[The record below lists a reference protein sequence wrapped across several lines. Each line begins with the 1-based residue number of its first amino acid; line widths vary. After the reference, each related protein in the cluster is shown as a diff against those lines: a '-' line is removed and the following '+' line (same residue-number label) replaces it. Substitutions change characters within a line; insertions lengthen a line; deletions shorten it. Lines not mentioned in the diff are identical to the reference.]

1 MRVALVL
8 LAWLGSVGPAG
19 AVPIFLGLGDLPG
32 ERFESEA
39 HAVSADGT
47 VVVGYGTSPAG
58 REAFRWTAATGMV
71 ALGDLPGGSST
82 SFGFGV
88 SADGSVIVGRGSSA
102 SGPEAF
108 RWTQAGG
115 MLGLGDLPGG
125 AFGSIATDVSADGA

>member
-1 MRVALVL
+1 MGATRSHFRGGAVRVALVL

-58 REAFRWTAATGMV
+58 NEAFRWTAATGMV

-108 RWTQAGG
+108 RWTQ
-115 MLGLGDLPGG
+115 
-125 AFGSIATDVSADGA
+125 